1 MSFNR
6 FASCSED
13 NTIVLWK
20 SEVYFGISSLPEHTG
35 PVKSICQLKGKEIL
49 VSGSTDGNIFFWDI
63 DGGYD
68 VQETITGIKV
78 MNSNSIRELSND
90 RIMIGAAEPNR
101 IVIINTESYDTIFTI
116 TQLDLFESNL
126 NSGMFCFDDVVC
138 GKIAVGCPSGG
149 VCLID
154 ENSYEI
160 VAKKE
165 KVHSS
170 GVKTIFRVADNI
182 YITSANDTLLKLWQI
197 E

>member
-1 MSFNR
+1 
-6 FASCSED
+6 
-13 NTIVLWK
+13 
-20 SEVYFGISSLPEHTG
+20 
-35 PVKSICQLKGKEIL
+35 
-49 VSGSTDGNIFFWDI
+49 
-63 DGGYD
+63 
-68 VQETITGIKV
+68 
-78 MNSNSIRELSND
+78 
-90 RIMIGAAEPNR
+90 
-101 IVIINTESYDTIFTI
+101 
-116 TQLDLFESNL
+116 
-126 NSGMFCFDDVVC
+126 MFCFDDVVC